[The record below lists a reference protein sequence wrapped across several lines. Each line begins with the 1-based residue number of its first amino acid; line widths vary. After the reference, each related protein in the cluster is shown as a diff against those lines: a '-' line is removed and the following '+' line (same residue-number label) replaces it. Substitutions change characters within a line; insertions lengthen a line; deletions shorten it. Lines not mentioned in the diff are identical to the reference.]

1 MRNYFIVGLAVILF
15 LSVGIVTYG
24 AYLNQQGELK
34 ISERMDERKLPLRGE
49 RAKVRKLYPRIKIPT
64 LNLYADEM
72 ADAVALIDGRITES
86 LASRNA
92 IVSKGQPIFVV
103 VNESIPMKIKE
114 ADSAIMDAQAKLRQ
128 AQNNY
133 DRYLRLREHKA
144 ASAEQYDSAEMQYFA
159 AQARLSEAQARKE
172 ELLVQESRQEVVAP
186 LDGKLLMHYRQVGSY
201 VQAGTPLALV
211 GNFQTLYFDMPVEG
225 AVVESMNIGQTAEI
239 IFNDNDFQKVYHT
252 SYESGN
258 MGKEQEFNATVTL
271 ITPPLSELAK
281 IRTIRWSVDNSAGLL
296 EPQTYGGVNFKL
308 TRAELC
314 LSVPLSAMVDNV
326 RSAVFVVRQDG
337 TLEKRNVRTGVDDGK
352 YVEIL
357 SGLSEG
363 EIVVISGMKGLTD
376 GVKADVELEGGDTSE
391 S

>member
-1 MRNYFIVGLAVILF
+1 MPAGGTNGALIKLWLLKTSKISLINFCPEGNSGYFFILKTARIPLPLNVSASCNSIVRNYFIAGLAIILI

-34 ISERMDERKLPLRGE
+34 ISERMEERRLPLRGE
-49 RAKVRKLYPRIKIPT
+49 RATVRKLYPQIKIPT

-86 LASRNA
+86 LANRNA

-114 ADSAIMDAQAKLRQ
+114 ADSAIMDAQARLRQ

-133 DRYLRLREHKA
+133 DRYLRLREHKV
-144 ASAEQYDSAEMQYFA
+144 ASAEQYDSAEVQYFA
-159 AQARLSEAQARKE
+159 AQAHLDEVQARKE

-225 AVVESMNIGQTAEI
+225 VIIGSMNIGQTAEI
-239 IFNDNDFQKVYHT
+239 IFNNNDFQKVYHT
-252 SYESGN
+252 SYESG
-258 MGKEQEFNATVTL
+258 
-271 ITPPLSELAK
+271 
-281 IRTIRWSVDNSAGLL
+281 
-296 EPQTYGGVNFKL
+296 
-308 TRAELC
+308 
-314 LSVPLSAMVDNV
+314 
-326 RSAVFVVRQDG
+326 
-337 TLEKRNVRTGVDDGK
+337 
-352 YVEIL
+352 
-357 SGLSEG
+357 
-363 EIVVISGMKGLTD
+363 KGL
-376 GVKADVELEGGDTSE
+376 
-391 S
+391 

>member
-1 MRNYFIVGLAVILF
+1 MRNYFIAGLAIILI

-34 ISERMDERKLPLRGE
+34 ISERMEERRLPLRGE
-49 RAKVRKLYPRIKIPT
+49 RATVRKLYPQIKIPT

-86 LASRNA
+86 LANRNA

-114 ADSAIMDAQAKLRQ
+114 ADSAIMDAQARLRQ

-133 DRYLRLREHKA
+133 DRYLRLREHKV
-144 ASAEQYDSAEMQYFA
+144 ASAEQYDSAEVQYFA
-159 AQARLSEAQARKE
+159 AQAHLDEVQARKE

-225 AVVESMNIGQTAEI
+225 VIIGSMNIGQTAEI
-239 IFNDNDFQKVYHT
+239 IFNNNDFQKVYHT
-252 SYESGN
+252 SYESG
-258 MGKEQEFNATVTL
+258 
-271 ITPPLSELAK
+271 
-281 IRTIRWSVDNSAGLL
+281 
-296 EPQTYGGVNFKL
+296 
-308 TRAELC
+308 
-314 LSVPLSAMVDNV
+314 
-326 RSAVFVVRQDG
+326 
-337 TLEKRNVRTGVDDGK
+337 
-352 YVEIL
+352 
-357 SGLSEG
+357 
-363 EIVVISGMKGLTD
+363 KGL
-376 GVKADVELEGGDTSE
+376 
-391 S
+391 